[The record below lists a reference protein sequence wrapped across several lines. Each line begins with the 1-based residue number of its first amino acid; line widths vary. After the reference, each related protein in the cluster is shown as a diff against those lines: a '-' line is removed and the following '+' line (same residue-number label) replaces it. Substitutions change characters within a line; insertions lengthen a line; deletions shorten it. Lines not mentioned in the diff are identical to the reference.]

1 MEQTNCLGLY
11 LSKDSATAVVLTGKG
26 SHPEIAGCF
35 TIAKAVSIEEDT
47 VQSTSLAAQVA
58 QRLATERLNY
68 DEVTVSLDCALY
80 TQHNMHSDF
89 TDHKQIANT
98 IAFDAEEALACDAT
112 EMAIT
117 FNITG
122 TDENGAN
129 VSVFTADRHSLE
141 EVLADMQDKSLDP
154 ATIEPDIVCLAR
166 YLQQNFTLPKES
178 HPLFVVLSNNSCYI
192 IIPQHGHDA
201 PLVRSFILAKSGDI
215 TRILQ
220 REIPLTIASLNPPEP
235 VNGILLAG
243 QIDDVDIK
251 TIAER
256 TGIDTQKIDL
266 LRMVESTDAAD
277 PRDCQS
283 QTAFALAY
291 GAALAELK
299 RIKPSDF
306 RQSFSPYQ
314 GKKLILQRSLRA
326 ISIFVTISMVAL
338 GIFFQSKVIKK
349 KNYIA
354 QLEKNL
360 IADYSEVMYGRKP
373 TNIKRKPLRS
383 QLNTAYNK
391 IKSIKDG
398 KGFGDESSVT
408 AKLTFILEAMN
419 DSPKNID
426 LKIATVSVSSK
437 SMRVTGNTNSRA
449 STLALFNSFKKHEK
463 LNKTLEDV
471 TGDNNRDKFGITLE
485 LKK

>member
-1 MEQTNCLGLY
+1 MEQTNCVGLY
-11 LSKDSATAVVLTGKG
+11 LSRDSATAVVLSLKG
-26 SHPEIAGCF
+26 SHPEISGCF
-35 TIAKAVSIEEDT
+35 TIAKAPANEEDT
-47 VQSTSLAAQVA
+47 EQSPPLAAQVV
-58 QRLATERLNY
+58 QRLAAERLNY

-112 EMAIT
+112 DMAIT

-129 VSVFTADRHSLE
+129 VSVFTSDRNSLDE
-141 EVLADMQDKSLDP
+141 ILAELQDKSLDP

-166 YLQQNFTLPKES
+166 YLQQYFTLPKES
-178 HPLFVVLSNNSCYI
+178 HPLFVVLSKESCYI
-192 IIPQHGHDA
+192 IIPQHGHNA
-201 PLVRSFILAKSGDI
+201 PLVRSFILGRSGDI
-215 TRILQ
+215 TSVLQ
-220 REIPLTIASLNPPEP
+220 REIPLTIASLNPTEP
-235 VNGILLAG
+235 VNGILFAG
-243 QIDDVDIK
+243 ETDDIDIK
-251 TIAER
+251 IIAER
-256 TGIDTQKIDL
+256 TGLDSQKIDL
-266 LRMVESTDAAD
+266 FRMADSTGSD
-277 PRDCQS
+277 PRDCQF
-283 QTAFALAY
+283 QTAFAMAF
-291 GAALAELK
+291 GAALVELK
-299 RIKPSDF
+299 RIKPCDF

-314 GKKLILQRSLRA
+314 GKRLILQRSLRA

-349 KNYIA
+349 KNYIS
-354 QLEKNL
+354 QLDKNL
-360 IADYSEVMYGRKP
+360 RADYSAAMYGRKP
-373 TNIKRKPLRS
+373 AGRAPIRS
-383 QLNTAYNK
+383 QLNSAYNK
-391 IKSIKDG
+391 VKIIKDG

-419 DSPKNID
+419 ASPKNID
-426 LKIATVSVSSK
+426 LKITTVSISSK
-437 SMRVTGNTNSRA
+437 SMRVTGDTNSRA

-471 TGDNNRDKFGITLE
+471 SGDNNRDKFGITLE